1 MRRFL
6 PLILILSAG
15 CAAKTVQVDR
25 LLLAPLS
32 VSEHQEIPAVPFIE
46 QSAGHCGPAT
56 LAMTMAWAGQP
67 TDINLLVS
75 QVYTPGMQGSLQ
87 TDMLSASRRNGMMA
101 IPIQGFSSLLS
112 EVAAG
117 NPVIVFENL
126 SVSWLPQWH
135 YAVVFGYDLRQETV
149 LMHSGPEAFKRWD
162 LRKFER
168 SWQLGDYWG
177 LLVLP
182 PGKLS
187 ATANELD
194 HLKAAS
200 ALEQVGQS
208 QAAGISYQAILTRW
222 PQSLGALI
230 GWANVSYAAKDYAK
244 SVESLLL
251 ATKYHPESAAA
262 WNNLSVAQLAAGQK
276 KKSEASAAV
285 FKKLSSAH

>member
-1 MRRFL
+1 MRGIL
-6 PLILILSAG
+6 YLILILTAG

-25 LLLAPLS
+25 LLRTPLPI
-32 VSEHQEIPAVPFIE
+32 SEQQEIVGVPFIE

-67 TDINLLVS
+67 ADINLLVS

-87 TDMLSASRRNGMMA
+87 TDMLTASRRNGMMA
-101 IPIQGFSSLLS
+101 IPIQGFSSLLT
-112 EVAAG
+112 EVSAG

-126 SVSWLPQWH
+126 AVSWLPQWH
-135 YAVVFGYDLRQETV
+135 YAVVFGYDLPKEIV
-149 LMHSGPEAFKRWD
+149 LMHSGPEAFKKWD

-187 ATANELD
+187 ATASELD
-194 HLKAAS
+194 HLKAAA
-200 ALEQVGQS
+200 ALEQVGKNL
-208 QAAGISYQAILTRW
+208 AAGISYQAILSRW

-230 GWANVSYAAKDYAK
+230 GSANVSYAAKDYAK

-262 WNNLSVAQLAAGQK
+262 WNNLSVAQLALGQK
-276 KKSEASAAV
+276 KKSEASAEIS
-285 FKKLSSAH
+285 KKLSSAH

>member
-1 MRRFL
+1 MRGIL
-6 PLILILSAG
+6 YLILILTAG

-25 LLLAPLS
+25 LLHTPLS
-32 VSEHQEIPAVPFIE
+32 ISEQQEIAGVPFIE

-126 SVSWLPQWH
+126 AVSWLPQWH

-208 QAAGISYQAILTRW
+208 QAAGTSYQAILTRW

-230 GWANVSYAAKDYAK
+230 GWANVSYATKDYAK

-262 WNNLSVAQLAAGQK
+262 WNNLSVAQLALGQK
-276 KKSEASAAV
+276 KNSEASAAV
-285 FKKLSSAH
+285 FKKLSSSH

>member
-1 MRRFL
+1 MRFFL
-6 PLILILSAG
+6 LSVLILSAG
-15 CAAKTVQVDR
+15 CAAKTVQVDQ
-25 LLLAPLS
+25 LLRTPPKI
-32 VSEHQEIPAVPFIE
+32 SEKIEIANVPFVE

-56 LAMTMAWAGQP
+56 LAMTLAWAGQTP
-67 TDINLLVS
+67 DINTLVS

-87 TDMLSASRRNGMMA
+87 TDMISASRRNGAMA

-135 YAVVFGYDLRQETV
+135 YAVVFGYDLQQETV

-182 PGKLS
+182 AGKLS
-187 ATANELD
+187 VTATELE

-200 ALEQVGQS
+200 SLEQVGKLNE
-208 QAAGISYQAILTRW
+208 AGLSYAAILTRW

-230 GWANVSYAAKDYAK
+230 GSANVSYSFKKYDQSLQA
-244 SVESLLL
+244 LLL
-251 ATKYHPESAAA
+251 ATQYHPESAAA
-262 WNNLSVAQLAAGQK
+262 WHNLSVVQNVLGQK
-276 KKSEASAAV
+276 DKSQASARTAQ
-285 FKKLSSAH
+285 KLSSAQ